1 MQIEEVGRLLQ
12 SGVKN
17 KEQLQKMHEANNVLV
32 KDLQNKKRQYMEPAE
47 DEVDMELVKKILQ
60 RIIQTIQRKKKDLK
74 LI

>member
-47 DEVDMELVKKILQ
+47 DEVDMELVKKYYRVLSKQ
-60 RIIQTIQRKKKDLK
+60 FKEKKKDLK